1 MNSSKF
7 SLYSPTLFLAFSIAM
22 AIVVV
27 GNLILNF
34 ALFQL
39 DYNLDTNSYR
49 YEQSRAD
56 FQQNYGNWSRDRQTL
71 YAGFLIPPII
81 GFILA
86 IFLRRYVKNLILRN
100 EGYFRKE
107 FRRRLTK
114 WEGIG
119 LDDLRKDMSILP
131 RFLPLLTVIILLF
144 VLDFLV
150 FPDTSTSC
158 TAFLATCGFTSY
170 GTWKKIFTDAMSF
183 EESD

>member
-1 MNSSKF
+1 M
-7 SLYSPTLFLAFSIAM
+7 LFLALSICM
-22 AIVVV
+22 AFVVIADV
-27 GNLILNF
+27 AFILPKVLIRHDLVMKSNP
-34 ALFQL
+34 L
-39 DYNLDTNSYR
+39 
-49 YEQSRAD
+49 EQSRAD
-56 FQQNYGNWSRDRQTL
+56 FHEEFGYWARSRQTL

-81 GFILA
+81 GFALA
-86 IFLRRYVKNLILRN
+86 ITLGRYVKNLILRN

-131 RFLPLLTVIILLF
+131 RFLPLLIVIILLF